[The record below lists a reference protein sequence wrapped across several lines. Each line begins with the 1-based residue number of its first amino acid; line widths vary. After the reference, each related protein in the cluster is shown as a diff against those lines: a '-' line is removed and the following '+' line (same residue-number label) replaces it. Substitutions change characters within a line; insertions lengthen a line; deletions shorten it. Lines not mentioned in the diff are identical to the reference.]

1 MEEYFITVFAFLIV
15 LIISA
20 LPLHFAVKILGG
32 RTHLLKT
39 ILVMIVTSIMIVL
52 VSLLLPYGAIIGFIV
67 LIWMYREM
75 FRLKWYK
82 ALLVWILQIIFVV
95 ILLLILSFVGVT
107 LTLMAITN
115 SIFMI

>member
-1 MEEYFITVFAFLIV
+1 MEAFFITLFTLLFV

-20 LPLHFAVKILGG
+20 LPLHFAVKVLGG

-39 ILVMIVTSIMIVL
+39 ILVMIVTSIMIIL
-52 VSLLLPYGAIIGFIV
+52 VSLLLPYGTIIGFIL

-75 FRLKWYK
+75 FRLKWHK
-82 ALLVWILQIIFVV
+82 AILVWVLQIIFVI
-95 ILLLILSFVGVT
+95 ILLLILSLIGVS

-115 SIFMI
+115 SIFMM